1 VGQHDKHVQKMAA
14 QHSKTLSE
22 LDKETGMHPSPVGL
36 PMEPAG
42 LIQRGVRYMTVSVFV
57 NAHAFV
63 CLCVCLCLSLYVR
76 VRVGMDGASVSVSLS
91 LSVYAAR
98 LTKEVSERETE
109 LADTVADLQALEAE
123 AADADAHTA
132 ASSRRIQDIQQELDQ
147 VRRSNMFTRVLAR
160 GLSVSVCVS
169 VCM

>member
-1 VGQHDKHVQKMAA
+1 M
-14 QHSKTLSE
+14 L
-22 LDKETGMHPSPVGL
+22 MPSS
-36 PMEPAG
+36 
-42 LIQRGVRYMTVSVFV
+42 VSV
-57 NAHAFV
+57 
-63 CLCVCLCLSLYVR
+63 
-76 VRVGMDGASVSVSLS
+76 SVSVSLCMCVCVSVWTGPLFLS
-91 LSVYAAR
+91 LSLSLCAAR

-147 VRRSNMFTRVLAR
+147 VRCSNMFTRVLAR

>member
-1 VGQHDKHVQKMAA
+1 M
-14 QHSKTLSE
+14 
-22 LDKETGMHPSPVGL
+22 
-36 PMEPAG
+36 
-42 LIQRGVRYMTVSVFV
+42 
-57 NAHAFV
+57 
-63 CLCVCLCLSLYVR
+63 CLCLSLCLSLCVR
-76 VRVGMDGASVSVSLS
+76 VLVGMDGASVSVSLS
-91 LSVYAAR
+91 LCAAR

-147 VRRSNMFTRVLAR
+147 VRCSNMFTRVLAR